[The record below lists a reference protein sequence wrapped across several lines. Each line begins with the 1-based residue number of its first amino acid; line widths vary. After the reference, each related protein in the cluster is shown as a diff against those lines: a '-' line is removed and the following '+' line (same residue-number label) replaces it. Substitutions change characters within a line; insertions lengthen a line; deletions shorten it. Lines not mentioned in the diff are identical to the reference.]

1 MAWGRIRRCGVRHG
15 VGAVTAVVVIG
26 SVLAAAPTASAQGVD
41 GYRLAASV
49 VYRVDAATPAVT
61 VDATYHMTNTTPDR
75 NLGGGRI
82 EFYFYDGIR
91 LPIDEPVDDLT
102 ITVDG
107 RAVDFA
113 LTEVEGFP
121 VVDIEFN
128 SNLRYD
134 RTARID
140 LRYRLLGS
148 PPRTADSFIRVN
160 PAYVSFPVA
169 SHADDGLADVR
180 VEVPSEWTLDYVG
193 SDFDDVRT
201 EGDLSVLEAV
211 AIENTDEF
219 GVLFTARLD
228 DRLQSTPVAV
238 GPARFE
244 IRTWPGDAEWL
255 AFAQRSISDGVPVLE
270 TLLDTPWPVSDETDV
285 IQASTPYLRGYAGFY
300 DPEADVIEVGENLDL
315 HTMLHELTHAWFNR
329 STITER
335 WLSEGLADEIGA
347 RAVAALGEQLP
358 NPDDFDD
365 TDEPVEAEA
374 FPLNTWGPP
383 LSLDIEAEFYG
394 YRTSFVVLRELWEEV
409 GEEQMT
415 ELIAATLA
423 GDRAYPPESGEPTN
437 AAPIGWREFLDLAEQ
452 VAGSA
457 TIADLYREYVVTDAQ
472 ADDIDIRDTTLVR
485 YDELV
490 GRGGAWAPPEAVR
503 SAMASWS
510 FDRADDRI
518 GEALSALDVRD
529 ELADELE
536 PLQLGPAESI
546 ETAYQD
552 TIDIAAVAADLDR
565 HLTAAT
571 RLAAARSAL
580 TERLAVVELDV
591 PALSQADYDA
601 APVELAD
608 DVEALAATAA
618 AVVEADTELAAA
630 LARYE
635 LTVPDVPADSF
646 VTSPIDTLAAI
657 EADRDTADEVV
668 AVFARRDDAGSVLER
683 IGAVG
688 SDIDD
693 RLADAADRLA
703 KGDLGG
709 ASSAAAAANETLAE
723 WDDRGTAR
731 LVAVGLGLAI
741 GLLLVMAV
749 RIRRGRPT
757 APFGPTSAG
766 ADSLDDDVVERPVGL
781 PDLADPDP
789 AGTDR

>member
-1 MAWGRIRRCGVRHG
+1 MGRGGTCALI
-15 VGAVTAVVVIG
+15 AAAVVG
-26 SVLAAAPTASAQGVD
+26 SVLAIAPSAAAQEVD
-41 GYRLAASV
+41 GYRLAASI

-61 VDATYHMTNTTPDR
+61 VDATYRMTNTRPDR

-107 RAVDFA
+107 RAVDFT
-113 LTEVEGFP
+113 LTEVEGFS

-128 SNLRYD
+128 SNLRYN

-140 LRYRLLGS
+140 LSYRLLGS

-169 SHADDGLADVR
+169 SYADDGLADVR
-180 VEVPSEWTLDYVG
+180 VEVPSDWTLDYVG

-211 AIENTDEF
+211 AIENTAEF

-255 AFAQRSISDGVPVLE
+255 AFAQRSISDGVPMLE
-270 TLLDTPWPVSDETDV
+270 TLLDTAWPESNETDV

-315 HTMLHELTHAWFNR
+315 HTMLHELSHAWFNR

-335 WLSEGLADEIGA
+335 WLSEGLADEVGA

-365 TDEPVEAEA
+365 PDEPVEIEA

-423 GDRAYPPESGEPTN
+423 GDRAYPPEDGEPTN

-452 VAGSA
+452 VTGSA

-472 ADDIDIRDTTLVR
+472 AGDIDTRDTTLVR

-490 GRGGAWAPPEAVR
+490 GRGSGWAPPEAVR

-518 GEALSALDVRD
+518 DEAFAALDVRD

-536 PLQLGPAESI
+536 PLQLQPAESI

-552 TIDIAAVAADLDR
+552 TTDIAAVATDLDR
-565 HLTAAT
+565 HLSAAT
-571 RLAAARSAL
+571 RLAAARSEL
-580 TERLAVVELDV
+580 TERLTTVELDV
-591 PALSQADYDA
+591 PELSQADYDA

-618 AVVEADTELAAA
+618 AVVEADTELTAA
-630 LARYE
+630 LARYA

-646 VTSPIDTLAAI
+646 VTSPSDTLAAI

-668 AVFARRDDAGSVLER
+668 EAFARRDDAGSVLER

-688 SDIDD
+688 SDVDD

-703 KGDLGG
+703 EGDLGG
-709 ASSAAAAANETLAE
+709 ASSAAAVANETLAE
-723 WDDRGTAR
+723 WDERGTAR

-741 GLLLVMAV
+741 GLLLVLAV
-749 RIRRGRPT
+749 RFRRGRPP
-757 APFGPTSAG
+757 APFGPPSAG